1 MRGSDDSSRPAIR
14 MRGAARAPRP
24 RNGGRAVT
32 PAAARPTAVILLAGK
47 SQRTWPLTADF
58 PKPLLPLWGR
68 PLTERVLDQ
77 LQGVVDTAVLVVG
90 YQKERILAH
99 FGETYRGIRLAPV
112 VQEQARGTADA
123 LRVAAGVISGPVLVL
138 NGDDF
143 YHHDD
148 LARVA
153 QHPQAILCKEAS
165 DPWNRATV
173 TVTDDDWLVDVE
185 EKPPE
190 AKPWQLSSVGA
201 YSLAREDLD
210 HLGDVRE
217 SVRGELEL
225 PDLIRILTRSP
236 GVRAVRARRPW
247 IPLTYPWDVIG
258 RIVPL
263 FGGDPP
269 GEGARA
275 LGFETA
281 TGAMG
286 EGAVFLGKGA
296 SVHPQA
302 RLRGPVELGA
312 DARVGAGAIVERAVL
327 MEGARVGE
335 RALVR
340 DSVLGPRASVGEGA
354 RLLSGPVE
362 RIRVLGHTARVGV
375 PVVGA
380 CLGAR
385 ASVAAGSETPPGI
398 LLGPGEHFGSG

>member
-1 MRGSDDSSRPAIR
+1 MTAERP
-14 MRGAARAPRP
+14 
-24 RNGGRAVT
+24 
-32 PAAARPTAVILLAGK
+32 RPTAVILLAGK

-90 YQKERILAH
+90 YQKERILDH
-99 FGETYRGIRLAPV
+99 FGTSHGAIRLVPV
-112 VQEQARGTADA
+112 EQPNARGTADA
-123 LRVAAGVISGPVLVL
+123 LRVAAAATRGPVLVL

-148 LARVA
+148 LARVSE
-153 QHPQAILCKEAS
+153 HPTGILCKEAS

-173 TVTDDDWLVDVE
+173 TVTEDDWLVDVQ

-190 AKPWQLSSVGA
+190 AKPWELSSVGA
-201 YSLAREDLD
+201 YSLARADLE

-225 PDLIRILTRSP
+225 PDLIRILARAP

-263 FGGDPP
+263 FGGEPP

-275 LGFETA
+275 LGFETS
-281 TGAMG
+281 TGEMG
-286 EGAVFLGKGA
+286 EGAFFLGEGA
-296 SVHPQA
+296 SVHPDA

-312 DARVGAGAIVERAVL
+312 GTRIAAGAVVERAVL
-327 MEGARVGE
+327 MEGASVGAG
-335 RALVR
+335 ALVR
-340 DSVLGPRASVGEGA
+340 DSVLGRGASVGEGA
-354 RLLSGPVE
+354 LLRSGPVE

-375 PVVGA
+375 PFVGA
-380 CLGAR
+380 CLGAN
-385 ASVAAGSETPPGI
+385 ASVAAGSETPPGA
-398 LLGPGEHFGSG
+398 LLGPGEHFR

>member
-1 MRGSDDSSRPAIR
+1 MR
-14 MRGAARAPRP
+14 AR
-24 RNGGRAVT
+24 
-32 PAAARPTAVILLAGK
+32 RPTAVILLAGR

-77 LQGVVDTAVLVVG
+77 LQGVVDTAILVVG
-90 YQKERILAH
+90 YEKERILDH
-99 FGETYRGIRLAPV
+99 FGTSYRGIRLVPV
-112 VQEQARGTADA
+112 EQESARGTADA
-123 LRVAAGVISGPVLVL
+123 LRVAATALEGQALVI

-143 YHHDD
+143 YHRDD

-153 QHPQAILCKEAS
+153 EHRTAILCKEAS

-173 TVTDDDWLVDVE
+173 TVTEDDWLVDVQ
-185 EKPPE
+185 EKPPG
-190 AKPWQLSSVGA
+190 ARPWELSSVGA

-210 HLGDVRE
+210 HLGEVRE

-225 PDLIRILTRSP
+225 PDLIRILARSP

-269 GEGARA
+269 GEGARI
-275 LGFETA
+275 LGFETT

-286 EGAVFLGKGA
+286 EGAVFLGAGA
-296 SVHPQA
+296 AIHPHA
-302 RLRGPVELGA
+302 RLRGPVELGPGA
-312 DARVGAGAIVERAVL
+312 DIASGAAVERAVL
-327 MEGARVGE
+327 MEGARIGPGAV
-335 RALVR
+335 VR
-340 DSVLGPRASVGEGA
+340 DSVLGRGASVGEGA
-354 RLLSGPVE
+354 RLESGPVE

-380 CLGAR
+380 CLGAG
-385 ASVAAGSETPPGI
+385 ASVAAGAETPPGT
-398 LLGPGEHFGSG
+398 LLGPGEAFTAAGTAGRSRRD

>member
-1 MRGSDDSSRPAIR
+1 MTADG
-14 MRGAARAPRP
+14 
-24 RNGGRAVT
+24 
-32 PAAARPTAVILLAGK
+32 ARPTAVILLAGK

-90 YQKERILAH
+90 YQKERILDH
-99 FGETYRGIRLAPV
+99 FGTRHGGIRLVPV
-112 VQEQARGTADA
+112 EQASARGTADA
-123 LRVAAGVISGPVLVL
+123 LRVAAAATRGPVLVL

-148 LARVA
+148 LARVSE
-153 QHPQAILCKEAS
+153 HPTAILCKEAS

-173 TVTDDDWLVDVE
+173 TVTEDDWLVDVQ
-185 EKPPE
+185 EKPPA
-190 AKPWQLSSVGA
+190 AKPWELSSVGA
-201 YSLAREDLD
+201 YSLRRKDLE

-225 PDLIRILTRSP
+225 PDLIRILVRSP

-269 GEGARA
+269 GAGARV
-275 LGFETA
+275 LGFETS
-281 TGAMG
+281 TGEMG
-286 EGAVFLGKGA
+286 EAAVFLGDGA
-296 SVHPQA
+296 SVHPEA

-312 DARVGAGAIVERAVL
+312 GARIAAGAVVERVVLMEGASVGAGAIV
-327 MEGARVGE
+327 
-335 RALVR
+335 R
-340 DSVLGPRASVGEGA
+340 DSVLGRGASVGEGA
-354 RLLSGPVE
+354 RLRSGPVE
-362 RIRVLGHTARVGV
+362 RIQVLRHTARVGV

-380 CLGAR
+380 CLGAS
-385 ASVAAGSETPPGI
+385 ASVAAGSETPPGT
-398 LLGPGEHFGSG
+398 LLGPGELFC

>member
-1 MRGSDDSSRPAIR
+1 MTVGSPQ
-14 MRGAARAPRP
+14 
-24 RNGGRAVT
+24 
-32 PAAARPTAVILLAGK
+32 PTAVILLAGR

-68 PLTERVLDQ
+68 PLTARVLDQ
-77 LQGVVDTAVLVVG
+77 LHGVVDTAVLVVG
-90 YQKERILAH
+90 YQKDRILDH
-99 FGETYRGIRLAPV
+99 FGTRYGDIRLVPV
-112 VQEQARGTADA
+112 EQQKARGTADA
-123 LRVAAGVISGPVLVL
+123 LRVAAGVVQGPVLVL

-148 LARVA
+148 LARVSE
-153 QHPQAILCKEAS
+153 HPTAILCQEAS

-173 TVTDDDWLVDVE
+173 TVTEEDWLVDVR
-185 EKPPE
+185 EKPPS
-190 AKPWQLSSVGA
+190 ARPWELSSVGA
-201 YSLAREDLD
+201 YSLRRVDLE
-210 HLGDVRE
+210 HLGDVQE

-225 PDLIRILTRSP
+225 PDLIRILARSP

-275 LGFETA
+275 LEFETS
-281 TGAMG
+281 TGQMG
-286 EGAVFLGKGA
+286 EGAVFVGEGA
-296 SVHPQA
+296 SVHPEA

-312 DARVGAGAIVERAVL
+312 GARIAAGAVVERAVL
-327 MEGARVGE
+327 MEGANVGP
-335 RALVR
+335 RAIVR
-340 DSVLGPRASVGEGA
+340 DSVLGRGAAVGEGA

-362 RIRVLGHTARVGV
+362 RIRVLGHVARVGV

-385 ASVAAGSETPPGI
+385 ASVAAGSETPPGT
-398 LLGPGEHFGSG
+398 LLGPDEHFR

>member
-1 MRGSDDSSRPAIR
+1 MT
-14 MRGAARAPRP
+14 AA
-24 RNGGRAVT
+24 T
-32 PAAARPTAVILLAGK
+32 PRPTAVILLAGK
-47 SQRTWPLTADF
+47 SQRSWPLTADF

-90 YQKERILAH
+90 YRKERILDH
-99 FGETYRGIRLAPV
+99 FGKSYRGIRLVPV
-112 VQEQARGTADA
+112 EQESARGTADA
-123 LRVAAGVISGPVLVL
+123 LRVAAAVVGERVLVL

-143 YHHDD
+143 YHHED
-148 LARVA
+148 LARVSE
-153 QHPQAILCKEAS
+153 HRTAILCKEAS

-173 TVTDDDWLVDVE
+173 TVTDDDWLVDVQ
-185 EKPPE
+185 EKPPQ
-190 AKPWQLSSVGA
+190 AKPWELSSVGA

-210 HLGDVRE
+210 HLGEVQE

-225 PDLIRILTRSP
+225 PDLIRILARAP

-263 FGGDPP
+263 FGGNPP

-275 LGFETA
+275 LGFETS
-281 TGAMG
+281 TGEMG
-286 EGAVFLGKGA
+286 EGAVFLGEGA
-296 SVHPQA
+296 SVHPDA
-302 RLRGPVELGA
+302 FLRGPVELGA
-312 DARVGAGAIVERAVL
+312 GARIAAGAVVERAVL

-335 RALVR
+335 RAIVR
-340 DSVLGPRASVGEGA
+340 DSVLGRGASVGAGA

-362 RIRVLGHTARVGV
+362 RIQVLRHTARVGV

-380 CLGAR
+380 CLGAN
-385 ASVAAGSETPPGI
+385 AGVAEGSETPPGT
-398 LLGPGEHFGSG
+398 LLGPGESFG

>member
-1 MRGSDDSSRPAIR
+1 MTAG
-14 MRGAARAPRP
+14 
-24 RNGGRAVT
+24 T
-32 PAAARPTAVILLAGK
+32 PRPTAVILLAGK
-47 SQRTWPLTADF
+47 SERTWPLTADF

-77 LQGVVDTAVLVVG
+77 LDGIVDTAVLVVG

-99 FGETYRGIRLAPV
+99 FGTKYRGIRLVPV
-112 VQEQARGTADA
+112 EQERARGTADA
-123 LRVAAGVISGPVLVL
+123 LRVARAVVGGPVLVL

-148 LARVA
+148 LARVT

-210 HLGDVRE
+210 HLGEVRE

-225 PDLIRILTRSP
+225 PDLIRILARSP
-236 GVRAVRARRPW
+236 GVRAVRAQRPW
-247 IPLTYPWDVIG
+247 IPLTYPWDIIG

-269 GEGARA
+269 GAAARA
-275 LGFETA
+275 LGFETSS
-281 TGAMG
+281 GQMG
-286 EGAVFLGKGA
+286 EGAIFLGEGA
-296 SVHPQA
+296 SVHPDA

-312 DARVGAGAIVERAVL
+312 GARIDAGASVERAVPTRRSTGDASRL
-327 MEGARVGE
+327 NRPASRGSALRFGRNGTWCGGPDRRGRV
-335 RALVR
+335 RR
-340 DSVLGPRASVGEGA
+340 
-354 RLLSGPVE
+354 
-362 RIRVLGHTARVGV
+362 
-375 PVVGA
+375 
-380 CLGAR
+380 
-385 ASVAAGSETPPGI
+385 
-398 LLGPGEHFGSG
+398 

>member
-1 MRGSDDSSRPAIR
+1 MTA
-14 MRGAARAPRP
+14 GAP
-24 RNGGRAVT
+24 
-32 PAAARPTAVILLAGK
+32 RPTAVILLAGK

-77 LQGVVDTAVLVVG
+77 LRGVVDTAVLVVG
-90 YQKERILAH
+90 YQKERILNH
-99 FGETYRGIRLAPV
+99 FGAHYGGIRLVPV
-112 VQEQARGTADA
+112 EQPEARGTADA
-123 LRVAAGVISGPVLVL
+123 LRVAAAATRGPVLVL

-148 LARVA
+148 LARVSE
-153 QHPQAILCKEAS
+153 HPTAILCKEAS

-173 TVTDDDWLVDVE
+173 TVTEDDWLLDVQ
-185 EKPPE
+185 EKPP
-190 AKPWQLSSVGA
+190 AARPWELSSVGA
-201 YSLAREDLD
+201 YSLRREDLAP
-210 HLGDVRE
+210 LGDVRE

-225 PDLIRILTRSP
+225 PDLIRILVRSP

-275 LGFETA
+275 LGFETS
-281 TGAMG
+281 TGEMG
-286 EGAVFLGKGA
+286 EGAVFLGEGA
-296 SVHPQA
+296 SVHPEA

-312 DARVGAGAIVERAVL
+312 GARIAAGALVERAVL
-327 MEGARVGE
+327 MEGARVG
-335 RALVR
+335 AGAIVQ
-340 DSVLGPRASVGEGA
+340 DSVVGRGASVGAGA
-354 RLLSGPVE
+354 RLRSGPVE
-362 RIRVLGHTARVGV
+362 RIQVLRHTARLGV

-380 CLGAR
+380 CLGAG

-398 LLGPGEHFGSG
+398 LLGPEEHFV

>member
-1 MRGSDDSSRPAIR
+1 MTAG
-14 MRGAARAPRP
+14 
-24 RNGGRAVT
+24 T
-32 PAAARPTAVILLAGK
+32 PRPTAVILLAGK

-77 LQGVVDTAVLVVG
+77 LDGIVNTAILVVG
-90 YQKERILAH
+90 YQRERILAH
-99 FGETYRGIRLAPV
+99 FGRNYRGIRLVPV
-112 VQEQARGTADA
+112 EQERARGTADA
-123 LRVAAGVISGPVLVL
+123 LRVAAAAVRGPVLVL

-148 LARVA
+148 LARLT

-173 TVTDDDWLVDVE
+173 TVTGDDWLVDVE

-210 HLGDVRE
+210 HLGEVRE

-225 PDLIRILTRSP
+225 PDLIRILARSP
-236 GVRAVRARRPW
+236 GVRAVRAQRPW

-263 FGGDPP
+263 FGGDPL
-269 GEGARA
+269 GAGARA
-275 LGFETA
+275 LGFETSS
-281 TGAMG
+281 GEMG
-286 EGAVFLGKGA
+286 EGAIFLGEGA
-296 SVHPQA
+296 SVHPDA

-312 DARVGAGAIVERAVL
+312 GARIGAGAVVERAVL
-327 MEGARVGE
+327 MEGARIGA
-335 RALVR
+335 RATVR
-340 DSVLGPRASVGEGA
+340 DSVLGRGASVGAGA

-362 RIRVLGHTARVGV
+362 RIQVLGHTARVGV

-380 CLGAR
+380 CLGAN
-385 ASVAAGSETPPGI
+385 ASVASGSETPPGT
-398 LLGPGEHFGSG
+398 LLGPGESFG

>member
-1 MRGSDDSSRPAIR
+1 MTA
-14 MRGAARAPRP
+14 GAS
-24 RNGGRAVT
+24 
-32 PAAARPTAVILLAGK
+32 RPTAVILLAGR

-77 LQGVVDTAVLVVG
+77 LRGVVDTAVLVVG
-90 YQKERILAH
+90 YQKERILDH
-99 FGETYRGIRLAPV
+99 FGTRYAGIRLVPV
-112 VQEQARGTADA
+112 EQKSARGTADA
-123 LRVAAGVISGPVLVL
+123 LRVAAAAVRGPVLVL

-148 LARVA
+148 LARLSE
-153 QHPQAILCKEAS
+153 HPTAILCKEAS

-173 TVTDDDWLVDVE
+173 TVTEDDWLVDVQ
-185 EKPPE
+185 EKPP
-190 AKPWQLSSVGA
+190 AARPWELSSVGA
-201 YSLAREDLD
+201 YSLRREDLD
-210 HLGDVRE
+210 HLGEVRE

-225 PDLIRILTRSP
+225 PDLIRILARSP

-275 LGFETA
+275 LGFETSA
-281 TGAMG
+281 GEMG
-286 EGAVFLGKGA
+286 EGAVFVGEGA
-296 SVHPQA
+296 SVHPDA
-302 RLRGPVELGA
+302 RLVGPVELGA
-312 DARVGAGAIVERAVL
+312 GARIAAGAVVERAVL
-327 MEGARVGE
+327 MEGASVG
-335 RALVR
+335 AGAIVR
-340 DSVLGPRASVGEGA
+340 DSVLGRGASIGEGA

-362 RIRVLGHTARVGV
+362 RIQVLEHTARVGV

-380 CLGAR
+380 CLGAG
-385 ASVAAGSETPPGI
+385 ASVAAGAETPPGT
-398 LLGPGEHFGSG
+398 LLGPAERFR

>member
-1 MRGSDDSSRPAIR
+1 MTA
-14 MRGAARAPRP
+14 GAP
-24 RNGGRAVT
+24 
-32 PAAARPTAVILLAGK
+32 RPTAVILLAGR

-77 LQGVVDTAVLVVG
+77 LRGVVDTAVLVVG
-90 YQKERILAH
+90 YQKERILDH
-99 FGETYRGIRLAPV
+99 FGTRYGGIRLVPV
-112 VQEQARGTADA
+112 EQQRARGTADA
-123 LRVAAGVISGPVLVL
+123 LRVAAAAVRGPVLVL

-148 LARVA
+148 LARVSE
-153 QHPQAILCKEAS
+153 HPTAILCKEAS

-173 TVTDDDWLVDVE
+173 TVTEDDWLVDVQ
-185 EKPPE
+185 EKPP
-190 AKPWQLSSVGA
+190 AARPWELSSVGA
-201 YSLAREDLD
+201 YSLTREDLG

-225 PDLIRILTRSP
+225 PDLVRILARSP

-275 LGFETA
+275 LGFETS
-281 TGAMG
+281 TGEMG
-286 EGAVFLGKGA
+286 EGAVFLGEGA
-296 SVHPQA
+296 SVHPEA
-302 RLRGPVELGA
+302 RLAGPVELGA
-312 DARVGAGAIVERAVL
+312 GARIAAGAVVERAVL
-327 MEGARVGE
+327 MEGASVG
-335 RALVR
+335 AGAIVR
-340 DSVLGPRASVGEGA
+340 DSVLGRGASIGEGA

-362 RIRVLGHTARVGV
+362 RIRVLEHTARVGV

-380 CLGAR
+380 CLGAA
-385 ASVAAGSETPPGI
+385 ASVAAGSETPPGT
-398 LLGPGEHFGSG
+398 LLGPGEDFG

>member
-1 MRGSDDSSRPAIR
+1 MR
-14 MRGAARAPRP
+14 AR
-24 RNGGRAVT
+24 
-32 PAAARPTAVILLAGK
+32 RPTAVILLAGR

-77 LQGVVDTAVLVVG
+77 LQGVVDTAILVVG
-90 YQKERILAH
+90 YEKERILDH
-99 FGETYRGIRLAPV
+99 FGTSYRGIRLVPV
-112 VQEQARGTADA
+112 EQESARGTADA
-123 LRVAAGVISGPVLVL
+123 LRVAATVLEGQALVI

-143 YHHDD
+143 YHRDD
-148 LARVA
+148 LARIA
-153 QHPQAILCKEAS
+153 EHRTAILCKEAS

-173 TVTDDDWLVDVE
+173 TVTEDDWLVDVQ
-185 EKPPE
+185 EKPPG
-190 AKPWQLSSVGA
+190 ARPWELSSVGA

-210 HLGDVRE
+210 HLGEVRE

-225 PDLIRILTRSP
+225 PDLIRILARSP

-269 GEGARA
+269 GEGARI
-275 LGFETA
+275 LGFETT

-286 EGAVFLGKGA
+286 EGAVFLGAGA
-296 SVHPQA
+296 AIHPHA
-302 RLRGPVELGA
+302 RLRGPVELGPGA
-312 DARVGAGAIVERAVL
+312 DIASGAAVERAVL
-327 MEGARVGE
+327 MEGARIGPGAV
-335 RALVR
+335 VR
-340 DSVLGPRASVGEGA
+340 DSVLGRGASVGEGA
-354 RLLSGPVE
+354 RLESGPVE

-380 CLGAR
+380 CLGAG
-385 ASVAAGSETPPGI
+385 ASVAAGAETPPGT
-398 LLGPGEHFGSG
+398 LLGPGEAFTAAGTAGRSRRD

>member
-1 MRGSDDSSRPAIR
+1 M
-14 MRGAARAPRP
+14 
-24 RNGGRAVT
+24 T
-32 PAAARPTAVILLAGK
+32 PAPPRPTAVILLAGK

-77 LQGVVDTAVLVVG
+77 LHGLVDTAVLVVG
-90 YQKERILAH
+90 YRKERILEH
-99 FGETYRGIRLAPV
+99 FGKSYRGIRLVPV
-112 VQEQARGTADA
+112 EQESARGTADA
-123 LRVAAGVISGPVLVL
+123 LRVAATVVAGPVLAL

-143 YHHDD
+143 YHHED
-148 LARVA
+148 LARVSE
-153 QHPQAILCKEAS
+153 HPTAILCKEAS

-173 TVTDDDWLVDVE
+173 TVTDGDWLVDME

-190 AKPWQLSSVGA
+190 AKPWELSSVGA
-201 YSLAREDLD
+201 YSLSRRDLD
-210 HLGDVRE
+210 HLGEVQE

-225 PDLIRILTRSP
+225 PDLIRILARSP

-247 IPLTYPWDVIG
+247 IPLTYPWDIIG

-286 EGAVFLGKGA
+286 EGAVFLGEGA
-296 SVHPQA
+296 SVHPDA
-302 RLRGPVELGA
+302 RLRGPVELGPG
-312 DARVGAGAIVERAVL
+312 ARIGAGAVVERAVL
-327 MEGARVGE
+327 MEGARVGPE
-335 RALVR
+335 AIVR
-340 DSVLGPRASVGEGA
+340 DSVLGRGALVGAGA

-362 RIRVLGHTARVGV
+362 RIEVLGHTARVGV

-380 CLGAR
+380 CLGAN
-385 ASVAAGSETPPGI
+385 ASVVGGAELPPGT
-398 LLGPGEHFGSG
+398 LLGPDERFR